1 MTAQMNVDVLEE
13 RTLQAF
19 TKRARFP
26 KRAVRALLHAQRL
39 LGLAFGLEIAER
51 RSEDEPLQRAFGQAK
66 LNEIL
71 LRAFQEVVAILGEH
85 LDKVHE
91 SSRPHY
97 TPELRYRI
105 LRVRNLLGFSQ
116 SEIARLFR
124 VAPTTIARWEIE
136 ARGSPDKTT
145 VGCLVR
151 PSPPVRRFAD
161 VVRSL
166 VQSMAA
172 SGFGGNQRI
181 AETLARAGWK
191 LSRESVRRMRREKP
205 TTAPETTDGRFS
217 ERSLRARHPNHLWM
231 IDITEIPS
239 WFRIFTF
246 RLALVLDVFSRFP
259 LAWKVFW
266 LEPSA
271 KDIRCLISTA
281 IRRHGSPR
289 YLVSDQGRQ
298 FTARLLG
305 RWLRAQGIQ
314 QRFGAIGKTGSIAI
328 IERFWKTIKDL
339 LGLPLAPPF
348 LRSELERRLDATV
361 TYYAE
366 LKPHHGLGGD
376 TPADRYFEREPAS
389 QSLRSPPRARPAEKS
404 SPLPL
409 RVAYFRRNRR
419 LPCLVPRAA

>member
-1 MTAQMNVDVLEE
+1 MNAQTNVDVLEE
-13 RTLQAF
+13 KAF
-19 TKRARFP
+19 QVFRKRSRLP
-26 KRAVRALLHAQRL
+26 TSAVRALLHAQRL
-39 LGLAFGLEIAER
+39 LGLAFGLEIAQR

-66 LNEIL
+66 LNHGL
-71 LRAFQEVVAILGEH
+71 FRAFREIAAILGEH

-97 TPELRYRI
+97 SPELRYRI
-105 LRVRNLLGFSQ
+105 LRVRSLLGFSQ
-116 SEIARLFR
+116 PEIARLFR
-124 VAPTTIARWEIE
+124 VAPTTIARWEAE
-136 ARGSPDKTT
+136 AAGNPYKTT

-161 VVRSL
+161 IVRAL

-191 LSRESVRRMRREKP
+191 LSPESVRRIRREKP
-205 TTAPETTDGRFS
+205 IASPETTHQSTSGRF
-217 ERSLRARHPNHLWM
+217 LRARHPNHIWM

-246 RLALVLDVFSRFP
+246 KLAVVLDVFSRFP
-259 LAWKVFW
+259 LAWRVFW

-271 KDIRCLISTA
+271 SDILRLISTA

-298 FTARLLG
+298 FTARLLR

-328 IERFWKTIKDL
+328 IERFWRTLKNL
-339 LGLPLAPPF
+339 LGLPFAPPL
-348 LRSELERRLDATV
+348 LRFELQRRLDATV

-366 LKPHHGLGGD
+366 IKPHHGLGGN
-376 TPADRYFEREPAS
+376 TPADRYCEREATS
-389 QSLRSPPRARPAEKS
+389 QNLRSPPRARPGEES
-404 SPLPL
+404 SPVPF
-409 RVAYFRRNRR
+409 RVAYFRRNPR
-419 LPCLVPRAA
+419 LPYLVLHAA